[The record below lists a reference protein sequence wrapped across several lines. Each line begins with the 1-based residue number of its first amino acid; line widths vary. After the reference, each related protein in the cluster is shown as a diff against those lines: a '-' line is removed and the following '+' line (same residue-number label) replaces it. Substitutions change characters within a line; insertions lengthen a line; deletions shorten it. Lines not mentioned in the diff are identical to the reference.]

1 VDSIFGGVV
10 EAEMS
15 RATKRKHVLMEVLQ
29 DDFSLPAENQQ
40 IVKVLS
46 SRGNNL
52 HEVES
57 ADGSTF
63 LASMPTKFRKNVWVK
78 RGDFVLV
85 EPIEEGDKVKA
96 EMVRVL
102 TSDHMKYF
110 KQDGVWPSAFDDSKS
125 NPEEDDDLF
134 VNTNRL
140 KIGSEDDDSSS
151 GSDTETQSDSDTEA
165 SSESDSGNDTEKAED
180 A

>member
-1 VDSIFGGVV
+1 
-10 EAEMS
+10 MS

-29 DDFSLPAENQQ
+29 DDFSHPTPDQQ

-52 HEVES
+52 HEVE
-57 ADGSTF
+57 APDNTTF
-63 LASMPTKFRKNVWVK
+63 LVSMPTKFRKNVWVK

-85 EPIEEGDKVKA
+85 EPIKEGDKVKA

-102 TSDHMKYF
+102 TPEHVRCF
-110 KQDGVWPSAFDDSKS
+110 KKDGVWPSAFRDDKS
-125 NPEEDDDLF
+125 NGGNEEELF

-140 KIGSEDDDSSS
+140 PVDSYSSS
-151 GSDTETQSDSDTEA
+151 N
-165 SSESDSGNDTEKAED
+165 SDSGSTDSDPNDSD
-180 A
+180 

>member
-1 VDSIFGGVV
+1 
-10 EAEMS
+10 MS

-29 DDFSLPAENQQ
+29 DDFSLPTENQQ
-40 IVKVLS
+40 IVKVVS

-52 HEVES
+52 HEVVS

-63 LASMPTKFRKNVWVK
+63 LASMPNKFRKNVWVK

-102 TSDHMKYF
+102 TNTHVKYF
-110 KQDGVWPSAFDDSKS
+110 KEDGVWPSAFDKSKS
-125 NPEEDDDLF
+125 EEEGDDLF

-140 KIGSEDDDSSS
+140 RISSEEDDSSS
-151 GSDTETQSDSDTEA
+151 GSDTETQSDSDTEI
-165 SSESDSGNDTEKAED
+165 SSESDSGNDTERAED
-180 A
+180 GA